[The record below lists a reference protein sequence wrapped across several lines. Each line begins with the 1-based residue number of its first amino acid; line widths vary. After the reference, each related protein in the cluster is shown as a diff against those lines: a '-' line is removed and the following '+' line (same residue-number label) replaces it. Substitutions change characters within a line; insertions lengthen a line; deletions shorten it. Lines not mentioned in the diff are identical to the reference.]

1 MVTISHKLPFK
12 DYVKDYVQRWGG
24 VQGLQ
29 FVTGSG
35 QLVFLAT
42 RFPSSLRW
50 LVWGIFVLTKRLGKV
65 HGQPKVVNTK

>member
-1 MVTISHKLPFK
+1 MENLVGSLVFFHGKKLVVTISHKLPFK

-42 RFPSSLRW
+42 KFPSSLRW
-50 LVWGIFVLTKRLGKV
+50 LVWGDFC
-65 HGQPKVVNTK
+65 